1 MLMRASKWTI
11 SRSSKHYSLFFLS
24 SLFTAITFANLQFA
38 QLPTQ
43 IQLSVCFCTPLLIN
57 QPILFSFFTKI
68 SMSQVRP
75 TDYNNSGFDRGHMAP
90 AADFASTQEVIKM
103 IYLKKKFKKNRM
115 KKYLLLLS
123 VTKYIR
129 FLLYCMVHSSIIL
142 YSHLLF

>member
-43 IQLSVCFCTPLLIN
+43 IQLSVCFCTALLIN

-68 SMSQVRP
+68 FMSQVRP

-90 AADFASTQEVIKM
+90 AADFASTQEVIKQM
-103 IYLKKKFKKNRM
+103 IYLRKFFIKNRM
-115 KKYLLLLS
+115 KKYQISAILHGPQLDHSIFIFALLS
-123 VTKYIR
+123 R
-129 FLLYCMVHSSIIL
+129 Q
-142 YSHLLF
+142 

>member
-1 MLMRASKWTI
+1 MLMQASKWTI

-68 SMSQVRP
+68 YMSQVRP

-90 AADFASTQEVIKM
+90 AADFASTQEVIKQM
-103 IYLKKKFKKNRM
+103 IYLRKFFIKNRM
-115 KKYLLLLS
+115 KKYQISAILYGPQLDHSIFIFALLS
-123 VTKYIR
+123 R
-129 FLLYCMVHSSIIL
+129 Q
-142 YSHLLF
+142 